1 MGTAARP
8 AAGGSPAGRA
18 RRAPG
23 AESSVGVDGS
33 NAPPAGASEG
43 LWAVPGVTDAPDL
56 TDPGELPKPGGR
68 QQRRKRGERASPE
81 ERAERAERSR
91 QIRQAELEADP
102 EAVARQICL
111 RLLTAAPRTRA
122 QLADAL
128 RKRGVPEQAAET
140 VLERF
145 ADVQLID
152 DAMFAQAWVD
162 TRHHGRGLA
171 RRALAAELRQ
181 RGVAAEE
188 IRTAVDRVGP
198 DQELATA
205 QAMVERRL
213 ASTRRLPKQTRFRRL
228 MGMLARKGYSEGL
241 AYRVVRAA
249 LDSEESDAVRYLDRM
264 AGRDAT
270 PAVLLDA
277 DRFADR
283 FDEPDLESDEPEP
296 EPDDNSDSW

>member
-1 MGTAARP
+1 MSTAARP
-8 AAGGSPAGRA
+8 AAGDSPGGRA
-18 RRAPG
+18 
-23 AESSVGVDGS
+23 S
-33 NAPPAGASEG
+33 PPPEDAGELEA
-43 LWAVPGVTDAPDL
+43 WVVPGVTEAPDL
-56 TDPGELPKPGGR
+56 AVPDDPAGPSGGGRNERRKPG
-68 QQRRKRGERASPE
+68 KRGERASPAE
-81 ERAERAERSR
+81 RAGRAERAR
-91 QIRQAELEADP
+91 QDRQAELEADP

-152 DAMFAQAWVD
+152 DSMFARAWVD
-162 TRHHGRGLA
+162 SRHHGRGLA

-188 IRTAVDRVGP
+188 IRTAVDRVDP
-198 DQELATA
+198 EQEFATA
-205 QAMVERRL
+205 QALVERRL
-213 ASTRRLPKQTRFRRL
+213 AGTRRLPRQARFRRL
-228 MGMLARKGYSEGL
+228 MGMLARKGYAEGL

-270 PAVLLDA
+270 PAEVLDA
-277 DRFADR
+277 DRFGDR
-283 FDEPDLESDEPEP
+283 LDEPEP
-296 EPDDNSDSW
+296 EPGDNCDSW